1 MSVIERAK
9 RWMERD
15 PDPKTR
21 DEVAALIEAG
31 DEDALEAR
39 FSGRLAF
46 GTAGLRGVLGAGPLR
61 MNELVVWE
69 TTLGL
74 GRYLLDAL
82 DDAAERGVVVARDAR
97 RGSPEY
103 AERAAC
109 ALASLGIKV
118 HLLSGTSATP
128 LCAWAVT
135 ELHAAAGV
143 MVTASHNP
151 PEYNGYKVYWGNGAQ
166 IIPPHDTGIAAAID
180 SVAQGE
186 LQSVSLDDARA
197 RGLIIDHDHTLAEH
211 YLDGVAAL
219 DPAPE
224 EPGRDGLTVVYT
236 PMHGVGAE
244 LGEEALRRAGFI
256 SVHTVAAQ
264 REPDGEFPTVRFP
277 NPEEPGAMDLALE
290 LAREVGADL
299 VLANDPDA
307 DRMAVAVPKPDGEW
321 MLLTGDQ
328 IGALLAWDR
337 IGRDGPGEEDRAV
350 ATTIVSS
357 QLLSHIAKANGVA
370 YFETLTGFKWIANGA
385 LARPHL
391 RFLMG
396 YEEAIGYTLGELV
409 RDKDGISAMVG
420 MCALASHLKSTGR
433 TLLDGLT
440 EIYEAHGVWVTS
452 QVSLMIGQPGGA
464 PAGLVSSLREGG
476 APAELGGRAVRA
488 YTDLESGTRVV
499 DGESEHVDLPRSNVL
514 VYHLAGDARVIIRPS
529 GTEPKIKSYYE
540 VRCDWDADG
549 DLFANLDAAR
559 ADLDA
564 LSAAH
569 QATLR
574 GDA

>member
-1 MSVIERAK
+1 
-9 RWMERD
+9 MERD

-31 DEDALEAR
+31 DLEALEAR

-46 GTAGLRGVLGAGPLR
+46 GTAGLRGVLGAGPTR

-69 TTLGL
+69 TSLGL
-74 GRYLLDAL
+74 GRYLLDTL

-103 AERAAC
+103 AARAAR

-166 IIPPHDTGIAAAID
+166 IIPPHDSGIAAAID
-180 SVAQGE
+180 AVAQAP
-186 LQSVSLDDARA
+186 LQAVSLDDARA
-197 RGLIIDHDHTLAEH
+197 RGLIVDHDRALAER
-211 YLDGVAAL
+211 YLEGVAAL
-219 DPAPE
+219 DPAPD
-224 EPGRDGLTVVYT
+224 EPGRGELTVVYT
-236 PMHGVGAE
+236 PMHGVGAA
-244 LGEEALRRAGFI
+244 LGEEALRRAGFT

-290 LAREVGADL
+290 LAREVDAHL

-307 DRMAVAVPKPDGEW
+307 DRMAVAVPKPDGDW

-337 IGRDGPGEEDRAV
+337 IGRDGPGEPGRAV

-357 QLLSHIAKANGVA
+357 QLLSHIAAAHDVA

-385 LARPHL
+385 LARPDL

-420 MCALASHLKSTGR
+420 MCALASHLASSGR
-433 TLLDGLT
+433 TLLDALT
-440 EIYEAHGVWVTS
+440 EIYQAHGVWVTS

-464 PAGLVSSLREGG
+464 PAGLVSQLRADG
-476 APAELGGRAVRA
+476 APAALGERAVRA
-488 YTDLESGTRVV
+488 YTDLESGTRRLA
-499 DGESEHVDLPRSNVL
+499 DGSTERVDLPRSNVL
-514 VYHLAGDARVIIRPS
+514 VYHLEGDARVIIRPS

-540 VRCDWDADG
+540 VRRGWDAG
-549 DLFANLDAAR
+549 ADLLANLDAAR